1 MRHKVISLV
10 VAVFLVCGMALGQ
23 AIVTPVW
30 ANDLT
35 GPEKNAVR
43 SAKRHLDYK
52 GWSRAGLI
60 DQLSSEYGGG
70 YPRAV
75 AITAVDSLN
84 IDWYEQAARAAQ
96 RYVDYKGWSCRNLKE
111 QLSSEHGAQFTSD
124 QAAYG
129 ARQTNAC
136 Q

>member
-1 MRHKVISLV
+1 MKKIIIFMMVFFV
-10 VAVFLVCGMALGQ
+10 VM
-23 AIVTPVW
+23 PVW
-30 ANDLT
+30 ADSLT

-43 SAKRHLDYK
+43 SAQRHVDYK

-60 DQLSSEYGGG
+60 DQLSSKYGSG

-96 RYVDYKGWSCRNLKE
+96 RHVDYKGWSCRNLIK
-111 QLSSEHGAQFTSD
+111 QLSSEYGSQFTLD
-124 QAAYG
+124 QATYG